1 MPDPSF
7 SFPFSGCATAL
18 VTPFRDGLID
28 YVALARLLDFQL
40 DGGADALVVCA
51 TTGEASTLADEEKY
65 SLIEFTCKYCSHAV
79 PVVAGIGSNC
89 TDHAA
94 SLARDAQK
102 AGADALLA
110 VNPYYIKANDEG
122 LISHYTAIEEA
133 TDLPIILY
141 NVPSRTGQNIPASV
155 VAQLSR
161 CDRIRGIKDA
171 GSDIVYTER
180 ILRECRDGFAVYSG
194 NDDRISPI
202 LSLGGAGA
210 VSVVSNIVPKKIH
223 DMCVCA
229 FSGRDASCARTQLEL
244 LPLIDAIF
252 SEVNPIG
259 IKWALYKMG
268 LICPEY
274 RLPLCPPGEKTKQVI
289 EDAIKEAF

>member
-1 MPDPSF
+1 MTISY
-7 SFPFSGCATAL
+7 PFSGCATAL
-18 VTPFRDGLID
+18 VTPFRDGIID
-28 YVALARLLDFQL
+28 YVALAKLLEFQL

-51 TTGEASTLADEEKY
+51 TTGEASTLSDEEKF
-65 SLIEFTCKYCSHAV
+65 SLIEFCRDYTSRAV
-79 PVVAGIGSNC
+79 PIIAGIGSNC
-89 TDHAA
+89 TSHAV

-122 LISHYTAIEEA
+122 LVSHYTAIEEA

-155 VAQLSR
+155 VASLAHHE
-161 CDRIRGIKDA
+161 RICGIKDA

-180 ILRECRDGFAVYSG
+180 ILRECGCDFAVYSG

-202 LSLGGAGA
+202 LSLGGVGA
-210 VSVVSNIVPKKIH
+210 ISVVANIFPKKIH
-223 DMCVCA
+223 DMCVMA
-229 FSGRDASCARTQLEL
+229 LTGKDAACARSQLEM
-244 LPLIDAIF
+244 LPLVDAIF

-268 LICPEY
+268 IISPEY
-274 RLPLCPPGEKTKQVI
+274 RLPLCPPCDKTKEAI
-289 EDAIKEAF
+289 EKAMKETR